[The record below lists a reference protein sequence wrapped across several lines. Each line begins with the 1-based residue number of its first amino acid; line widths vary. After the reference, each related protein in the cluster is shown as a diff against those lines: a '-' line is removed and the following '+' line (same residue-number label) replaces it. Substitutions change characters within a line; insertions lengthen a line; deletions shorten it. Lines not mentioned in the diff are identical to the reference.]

1 MNGVVNEVTAGEV
14 FEEEM
19 AEVDK
24 VSDVSCSSPLPP
36 PPLEEGANATFPA
49 TPLGKKVVTEGREE
63 GPNEGEGWRLAAS
76 RRRQR
81 SMALEARQED
91 LRRLAKDM
99 NDYFL
104 NPTREACTQG
114 RRMSD
119 TSVYRIRPGFF
130 GFDSWV
136 ESRKVSKEDVDTL
149 ARECR
154 TNGVDAALLDHL
166 GNLLVSQLPH
176 HKRSLIF

>member
-24 VSDVSCSSPLPP
+24 VSDVSCASPLPP

-63 GPNEGEGWRLAAS
+63 GPNEGEGWRLAAT
-76 RRRQR
+76 RRRQH
-81 SMALEARQED
+81 SMALEARQGD

-104 NPTREACTQG
+104 NPT
-114 RRMSD
+114 
-119 TSVYRIRPGFF
+119 
-130 GFDSWV
+130 
-136 ESRKVSKEDVDTL
+136 
-149 ARECR
+149 
-154 TNGVDAALLDHL
+154 
-166 GNLLVSQLPH
+166 
-176 HKRSLIF
+176 